1 MSRSDSRTT
10 TTGSATTDVCI
21 VGAGIYGLVVAYH
34 LSVAGMAVT
43 ILDRGRPGAEASSA
57 NAGSIGVQNK
67 PLPMQAHT
75 LRSAEAWATL
85 SDELDHDI
93 GYERIGGMRIAT
105 SDADTAILERQRPE
119 QEAIGIP
126 VELFSGDALRRV
138 APYLGPSVL
147 TAAYCQLDG
156 LSNPL
161 ATNHAYLLAARRN
174 GARLERGAGVVAIEA
189 MEDGFVVE
197 TTVGTFHAGLVV
209 NAAGAW
215 SASIAAM
222 LGLRLP
228 TTWALNMVSIT
239 EPHPDLIP
247 HLVTHVRGNL
257 TVKQHH
263 GRALIG
269 GAWRGEGDPYS
280 GEKRVNLENLK
291 GNLAWACTA
300 VPGLRSFRVLRSWA
314 GVQAHSPDKTFVM
327 GPHRSLPGAWVFT
340 AGSGGY
346 TLAPYLGRRMA
357 EWMLRGERP
366 DDLAPMDVARFVD
379 DSENDT
385 TVAVGTTPSNDTT
398 STATSRLEG
407 P

>member
-1 MSRSDSRTT
+1 MRQAGPAANAGASK
-10 TTGSATTDVCI
+10 TDVCI

-34 LSVAGMAVT
+34 LAAGGMAVT
-43 ILDRGRPGAEASSA
+43 IVDRGRPGGEASSA

-67 PLPMQAHT
+67 PLAMQADT
-75 LRSAEAWATL
+75 LRSAQAWATL
-85 SDELDHDI
+85 SDELEHDV

-105 SDADTAILERQRPE
+105 SEADAAVLERQRPE
-119 QEAIGIP
+119 QEAIGVP
-126 VELFSGDALRRV
+126 VELLTGEALREA
-138 APYLGPSVL
+138 APYLGPTVVA
-147 TAAYCQLDG
+147 AAYCPLDG

-161 ATNHAYLLAARRN
+161 ATNHAYQLAALRH
-174 GARLERGAGVVAIEA
+174 GARLERGVGVVAIEA
-189 MEDGFVVE
+189 RRGGFVVE
-197 TTVGTFHAGLVV
+197 TSSSTIHAGLVV

-239 EPHPDLIP
+239 EPNPDVIP

-280 GEKRVNLENLK
+280 GDKRVNLENLR

-300 VPGLRSFRVLRSWA
+300 VPALRSFRVLRSWA
-314 GVQAHSPDKTFVM
+314 GIQAHSPDKTFVM
-327 GPHRSLPGAWVFT
+327 GPHRSVPGAWVFT

-346 TLAPYLGRRMA
+346 TLAPYLGSRVA
-357 EWMLRGERP
+357 AWMLEGERP
-366 DDLAPMDVARFVD
+366 VDLEAMDVARFD
-379 DSENDT
+379 EDT
-385 TVAVGTTPSNDTT
+385 PRDGEVPAAAG
-398 STATSRLEG
+398 RLEG
-407 P
+407 S

>member
-1 MSRSDSRTT
+1 MSRHGAAAPAAST
-10 TTGSATTDVCI
+10 TTDVCI
-21 VGAGIYGLVVAYH
+21 VGAGIYGLVVAHH
-34 LSVAGMAVT
+34 LSRAGVGVT
-43 ILDRGRPGAEASSA
+43 IVDRGRPGAEASSA

-67 PLPMQAHT
+67 PLTMQAHT

-85 SDELDHDI
+85 GDELDHDI

-105 SDADTAILERQRPE
+105 SEADTAILERQRPE
-119 QEAIGIP
+119 QAAIGIP
-126 VELFSGDALRRV
+126 VELLSGDAVRQA
-138 APYLGPSVL
+138 APYLGTSVQA
-147 TAAYCQLDG
+147 AAYCELDG

-161 ATNHAYLLAARRN
+161 ATNHAYLLSARRH
-174 GARLERGAGVVAIEA
+174 GARLERGTGVVAIEA
-189 MEDGFVVE
+189 LGEGFAVE
-197 TTVGTFHAGLVV
+197 TSTGTIHAGQIV

-215 SASIAAM
+215 AASIAAM
-222 LGLRLP
+222 LGVRLP

-239 EPHPDLIP
+239 EPRPDLIP

-269 GAWRGEGDPYS
+269 GAWRGEGDPHT

-300 VPGLRSFRVLRSWA
+300 VPGLQAFRLLRSWA

-327 GPHRSLPGAWVFT
+327 GQHRSVPGAWVFA

-357 EWMLRGERP
+357 EWMLSGERP
-366 DDLAPMDVARFVD
+366 DDLSTMDVARFEDAVAA
-379 DSENDT
+379 
-385 TVAVGTTPSNDTT
+385 AVGTAPSEGARP
-398 STATSRLEG
+398 TATPPMEG

>member
-1 MSRSDSRTT
+1 MSRLGRSTSA
-10 TTGSATTDVCI
+10 GSTTDVCI

-34 LSVAGMAVT
+34 LSVAGVAVT
-43 ILDRGRPGAEASSA
+43 IVDRGRPGAEASSA

-67 PLPMQAHT
+67 PLAMQAHT

-105 SDADTAILERQRPE
+105 SASDAAILQRQRPE

-126 VELFSGDALRRV
+126 VELVTGDALRTV
-138 APYLGPSVL
+138 APYLGPSVVA
-147 TAAYCQLDG
+147 AAYCQLDG

-161 ATNHAYLLAARRN
+161 ATNHAYLLAARRH

-189 MEDGFVVE
+189 LDDGFAVE
-197 TTVGTFHAGLVV
+197 TSAGTMHAGLVV

-228 TTWALNMVSIT
+228 TTWALNMVTIT
-239 EPHPDLIP
+239 EPHPDVLP

-300 VPGLRSFRVLRSWA
+300 VPALRSFSVLRSWA

-327 GPHRSLPGAWVFT
+327 GPHRSVPGAWVFT

-357 EWMLRGERP
+357 EWMLAGERP
-366 DDLAPMDVARFVD
+366 YDCAPMDVARFSD
-379 DSENDT
+379 ELEDEEAS
-385 TVAVGTTPSNDTT
+385 AVGAAPSEGG
-398 STATSRLEG
+398 TAAMPRLEG
-407 P
+407 R